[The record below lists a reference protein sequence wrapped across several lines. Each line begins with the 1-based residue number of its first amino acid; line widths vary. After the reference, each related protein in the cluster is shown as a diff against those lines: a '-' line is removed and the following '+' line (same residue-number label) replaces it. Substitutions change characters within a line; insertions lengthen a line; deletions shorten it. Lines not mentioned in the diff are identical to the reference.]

1 MFECD
6 SFVPILLEGGE
17 FFLYAFSFYFV
28 LEVLVLLDC
37 EGEVVQG
44 IEVSLHAN

>member
-6 SFVPILLEGGE
+6 FLIPILLESGE